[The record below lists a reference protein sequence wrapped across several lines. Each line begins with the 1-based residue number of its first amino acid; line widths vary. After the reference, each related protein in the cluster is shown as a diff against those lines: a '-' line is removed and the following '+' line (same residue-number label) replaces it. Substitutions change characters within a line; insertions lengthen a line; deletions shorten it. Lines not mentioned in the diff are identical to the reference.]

1 LRTGTTIDYRGGRL
15 RLPVYLDYQATT
27 PVDPR
32 VLEAMLPYFSER
44 FGNPHSVH
52 HAYGWEA
59 DEAVEIARTQ
69 VARLIGARAGEIVF
83 TSGATESNN
92 LAILGAVPTQ
102 APATTHLVTCVTEH
116 RCVLE
121 CFRALER
128 RGHSVTYLAV
138 QETGLIDLGRLAA
151 AIREDTA
158 LVSVMA
164 VNHEI
169 GVIQPIDEIGR
180 ICASRGVMFHCDAA
194 QAAGKIRLDVAA
206 SPVDMMSL
214 SGHKLYA
221 PKGIGALYLR
231 QGMRPAPLILGG
243 GQERGLRSGTLP
255 TPLCVGLGAACEL
268 AGRELAE
275 DAARIRRLRDRLHD
289 GIATAVA
296 GVRLNGDPDRRIPGN
311 LNLGLPTDDI
321 EDLIA
326 DWNDLAVSTGSACT
340 SASREPSYVLRA
352 LGRSDE
358 AAHNSV
364 RFGIGRGTTEAEID
378 YAIERVAGSL
388 GDR

>member
-1 LRTGTTIDYRGGRL
+1 
-15 RLPVYLDYQATT
+15 
-27 PVDPR
+27 
-32 VLEAMLPYFSER
+32 MLPYFSER

-59 DEAVEIARTQ
+59 EAAVEAARTQ

-102 APATTHLVTCVTEH
+102 DPATTHLLTCVTEH
-116 RCVLE
+116 RCALE

-128 RGHSVTYLAV
+128 RGHPVTYLPV
-138 QETGLIDLGRLAA
+138 RENGLIDVGRLAA

-194 QAAGKIRLDVAA
+194 QAAGKIGLDVAA

-275 DAARIRRLRDRLHD
+275 DATRIRRLRDRLHD

-321 EDLIA
+321 EEVIA

-340 SASREPSYVLRA
+340 SAPRDPSYVLRA

-358 AAHNSV
+358 QA
-364 RFGIGRGTTEAEID
+364 GGRW
-378 YAIERVAGSL
+378 RP
-388 GDR
+388 